1 MVNNKRKN
9 NNTRRKG
16 GSKKRSTSKSRSK
29 SPGSSMKNRGLFQS
43 PRPNSLEKIC
53 PICQK
58 TIVSGHIK
66 TPCRHDFHKHCLIQW
81 CKVQEK
87 KETVGCPI
95 CRKNIKPTCLKI
107 IPFDSTKIFEY
118 TNIAGA
124 DNKRRSE
131 SIAKVAEFVNNPEF
145 DVNVVNPRN
154 NISIL
159 EDLTIYA
166 NAFYSSIEKLLDNK
180 DIKIDKDILALIQR
194 EYYNNDKIKNL
205 FTKNRHGMNTRSKEK
220 IKILKKL
227 L

>member
-1 MVNNKRKN
+1 MANKKN
-9 NNTRRKG
+9 STRRKG

-29 SPGSSMKNRGLFQS
+29 SPGSSIKSRGFFQS
-43 PRPNSLEKIC
+43 PTPESLKNIC
-53 PICQK
+53 PICLE
-58 TIVSGHIK
+58 TIRSNHIK
-66 TPCRHDFHKHCLIQW
+66 TKCGHDFHKECLIEW
-81 CKVQEK
+81 CENQQK
-87 KETVGCPI
+87 KT
-95 CRKNIKPTCLKI
+95 NIKCPVCRGDIQETCDKI
-107 IPFDSTKIFEY
+107 IPFDSTNIFKY

-124 DNKRRSE
+124 DKKRRSE

-180 DIKIDKDILALIQR
+180 DIKIDKDLLALIQR
-194 EYYNNDKIKNL
+194 QYYNDDKIKNL

>member
-1 MVNNKRKN
+1 MANKN
-9 NNTRRKG
+9 STRRKG

-43 PRPNSLEKIC
+43 PRPSSLEKIC

-66 TPCRHDFHKHCLIQW
+66 TPCGHDFHKHCLIQW

-87 KETVGCPI
+87 KETIGCPI
-95 CRKNIKPTCLKI
+95 CRENIKPTCLKI
-107 IPFDSTKIFEY
+107 IPFDSTNIFNY

-124 DNKRRSE
+124 GNKRRSE

-154 NISIL
+154 NQPIL
-159 EDLTIYA
+159 YALTIYA
-166 NAFYSSIEKLLDNK
+166 NAFHSSIEKLLKNK
-180 DIKIDKDILALIQR
+180 DIIIDADIISLVTSRYLSDDEII
-194 EYYNNDKIKNL
+194 ELFKKN
-205 FTKNRHGMNTRSKEK
+205 KKA
-220 IKILKKL
+220 KKL
-227 L
+227 LKPFI

>member
-9 NNTRRKG
+9 NNTRKMG

-29 SPGSSMKNRGLFQS
+29 SP
-43 PRPNSLEKIC
+43 RPSSLEKIC

-58 TIVSGHIK
+58 TIASGHIK
-66 TPCRHDFHKHCLIQW
+66 TSCGHDFHKQCLIQW

-87 KETVGCPI
+87 KETISCPI

-107 IPFDSTKIFEY
+107 IPFDSTNIFNY

-124 DNKRRSE
+124 DIKRRSE

-154 NISIL
+154 NQPIL
-159 EDLTIYA
+159 YTLTLHAYA
-166 NAFYSSIEKLLDNK
+166 FHSSIEKLLKNEKTEIDANIISLLTSTYLSDDEIIKLFKKNK
-180 DIKIDKDILALIQR
+180 KA
-194 EYYNNDKIKNL
+194 
-205 FTKNRHGMNTRSKEK
+205 
-220 IKILKKL
+220 KKL
-227 L
+227 LKPFI

>member
-124 DNKRRSE
+124 GIKRRSE

-154 NISIL
+154 NQPIL
-159 EDLTIYA
+159 YALTIYA
-166 NAFYSSIEKLLDNK
+166 NAFHSSIEKLLENEK
-180 DIKIDKDILALIQR
+180 TKIDANIISLLTSTYLSDDQIIELFK
-194 EYYNNDKIKNL
+194 KN
-205 FTKNRHGMNTRSKEK
+205 KKA
-220 IKILKKL
+220 KKL
-227 L
+227 LKPFI